1 MTGAE
6 LRERM
11 TLRWECYCDLHP
23 RLTWRE
29 ESEWWISA
37 LAGELGI
44 RRDGVYILQLAA
56 NAHALKAMMEDSD
69 NTVEEIAIRA
79 AADALTTL
87 LDAAEGK

>member
-44 RRDGVYILQLAA
+44 TREMVEALNELNGVSIDAEAGAVL
-56 NAHALKAMMEDSD
+56 D
-69 NTVEEIAIRA
+69 EIGA
-79 AADALTTL
+79 ALTTL
-87 LDAAEGK
+87 LDASEGK